1 MRVVGRWT
9 PAGADATVQGVSRSA
24 AATCRPRQRGLNPI
38 MNEQQAGALISC
50 HECGRLH
57 RREAIPPRA
66 RAECSRC
73 GASLYRNVPNS
84 LDRTLAC
91 YLAALVLL
99 LLAVS
104 YPFLGMKV
112 GGLVQQNHLYSG
124 ALTLYELGM
133 GPLGLV
139 VALTS
144 ILFPIMVVLGMIYVL
159 LPVRFGFVPTG
170 IGVVYR
176 AVHALEPWSMVG
188 VFLMGTLISIV
199 KLKAMAAVL
208 PGVGLFA
215 FAGALVLLT
224 AARSNFEPSELWV
237 RVPPKTLDEGALH
250 QDQRIISC
258 HTCAFVA
265 HEDAAHGP
273 CPRCGA
279 QLHHRTENSVPRT
292 WALVLSA
299 SLLMIPAQLYPIM
312 TVSQLGRGSPDTILS
327 GVVKLLTNGYIGLGL
342 IVFIASIVVPVAKLI
357 ALVVLL
363 RSVERR
369 SAWKPRDRTQLYRI
383 TEIVGAWSMV
393 DVFLVGL
400 LSGLVSLNLLANI
413 EPGIGATFFGAV
425 VVITMFA
432 AHSFDPRL
440 IWDEA
445 GANEAP
451 AAPEPTTAEALPA

>member
-1 MRVVGRWT
+1 
-9 PAGADATVQGVSRSA
+9 
-24 AATCRPRQRGLNPI
+24 
-38 MNEQQAGALISC
+38 MNEQQAGALVSC
-50 HECGRLH
+50 HECDRLH

-66 RAECSRC
+66 RADCSRC
-73 GASLYRNVPNS
+73 GAELYRNVPDS

-91 YLAALVLL
+91 HLAALVLL
-99 LLAVS
+99 LLSVS

-133 GPLGLV
+133 GSLGLV

-144 ILFPIMVVLGMIYVL
+144 IFFPIIVVLGMIYVL
-159 LPVRFGFVPTG
+159 LPVRFGFVPSG
-170 IGVVYR
+170 IGPVYR
-176 AVHALEPWSMVG
+176 TVHALEPWSMVG

-199 KLKAMAAVL
+199 KLKSMAAVL
-208 PGVGLFA
+208 PGVGLFS
-215 FAGALVLLT
+215 FAGALILLT
-224 AARSNFEPSELWV
+224 AARSNFEPSDLWA
-237 RVPPKTLDEGALH
+237 RVPPKPLDEATLRPGATV
-250 QDQRIISC
+250 IAC
-258 HTCAFVA
+258 HTCGFLA
-265 HEDAAHGP
+265 HDDAAHHP

-279 QLHHRTENSVPRT
+279 QMHHRTENSLTRT

-299 SLLMIPAQLYPIM
+299 TLLMIPAQLYPIM

-363 RSVERR
+363 RGVERR
-369 SAWKPRDRTQLYRI
+369 STWKPRDRTQLYRI

-413 EPGIGATFFGAV
+413 EPGVGATFFGAV

-451 AAPEPTTAEALPA
+451 AAPEPTTGEALPA